1 MKSFVSTFSAFAI
14 ALFLVGCGGGQV
26 ETSPEEEAAIEADAL
41 EMHDEMAAGMAE
53 EGEEMPAEGA
63 EEAPSDADP
72 AEATTE

>member
-1 MKSFVSTFSAFAI
+1 MKSFVSTLSAFAI

-53 EGEEMPAEGA
+53 EGEEMPAE
-63 EEAPSDADP
+63 EAPSDADP